1 LKAQELVTDLRE
13 LYSKLQINIQ
23 ESQEHYQQS
32 ADKNQISPPE
42 FKVRDKAFVKAKF
55 FRTTQPSKKLSE
67 KYLGPFD
74 IINQVGPL
82 SWTLCLLTSMH
93 AVHPVFHVSMLEPST
108 TNSVPNHIQPPPPP
122 VIIDE
127 EPEYE
132 ISEILDSKLDKR
144 RACKLLYL
152 VRWSGYEGTD
162 EETLWILANKLGH
175 ASEIVSE
182 FHLCYPNKPGPLS
195 NL

>member
-1 LKAQELVTDLRE
+1 
-13 LYSKLQINIQ
+13 
-23 ESQEHYQQS
+23 
-32 ADKNQISPPE
+32 
-42 FKVRDKAFVKAKF
+42 
-55 FRTTQPSKKLSE
+55 
-67 KYLGPFD
+67 
-74 IINQVGPL
+74 
-82 SWTLCLLTSMH
+82 MH
-93 AVHPVFHVSMLEPST
+93 AVHPVFHVSMLEPSIP
-108 TNSVPNHIQPPPPP
+108 NSVLNCIQPPPPP

-152 VRWSGYEGTD
+152 VQWSGYEGTD
-162 EETLWILANKLGH
+162 EETSWILANELGH

-182 FHLCYPNKPGPLS
+182 FYFHYPSKPGPLS